1 MLFAEKPQESLNNK
15 NSDLEVENQEVIK
28 IKNRDL
34 NYLVYKEFLVHMG
47 MLSEA
52 QASLECR
59 ESALI
64 YDAWFSLG

>member
-15 NSDLEVENQEVIK
+15 NSDPEVENQEVIK